1 MLAFPGPRSNTARR
15 NIIHPAQPVA
25 VSGDLVSLLDF
36 PPAWADRQA
45 FVSNQGARTFAE
57 ARENALRYCRV
68 LRERH
73 GVGPGERV
81 GLCLPKCFEAAE
93 LIWGIL
99 AAGAAYVPV
108 QFQGPPAR
116 LNAILRST
124 GPRLLLTT
132 AAMASRLA
140 ADSSWPGLPVC
151 SIEPVGSGEEP
162 SILAGIA
169 PASGHVRGDPGEL
182 AAIYFTSGSTGD
194 PKGVMLSGASI
205 RAALNLIIR
214 DDEMSG
220 EDRLVSHTSLHYA
233 AYDLF
238 LPFATGC
245 RVFLLSDREA
255 LLPAGLARALER
267 EKITVW
273 RSTVT
278 GLRLLLES
286 GELAARHLGALRLL
300 GIFGERLPVPL
311 LRQLR
316 ALLPACR
323 FGINYGAT
331 EAYRIASFD
340 APREIPDDLLSLP
353 IGELRPEYILSL
365 RDEDDREAM
374 DGEVGE
380 ICIEGAPV
388 LLGYWNDPLLTAAR
402 QLSGRRHTWRSGDFG
417 YRDANGLLRLVGR
430 RDQMVKIR
438 GHRFDLGEVENLLRN
453 QPGVRDAFAVF
464 FEGSGVYAAVLAE
477 ADGIRAPALQR
488 TCANALPI
496 FARPSRI
503 AFLEAFP
510 TLPTG
515 KLDRMALRTRL
526 AEEVDRARRIAGE

>member
-1 MLAFPGPRSNTARR
+1 M
-15 NIIHPAQPVA
+15 
-25 VSGDLVSLLDF
+25 
-36 PPAWADRQA
+36 
-45 FVSNQGARTFAE
+45 
-57 ARENALRYCRV
+57 LRYCRL
-68 LRERH
+68 LREHYR
-73 GVGPGERV
+73 VGPADRV
-81 GLCLPKCFEAAE
+81 GLCLPKSFEAIE

-124 GPRLLLTT
+124 GPKLLLTT
-132 AAMASRLA
+132 AAMANRLA
-140 ADSSWPGLPVC
+140 ADSGWTGLPVC
-151 SIEPVGSGEEP
+151 CLETAGSGEEA
-162 SILAGIA
+162 SILSGISPDAG
-169 PASGHVRGDPGEL
+169 PVHGKPDEL

-194 PKGVMLSGASI
+194 PKGVMLPQASI
-205 RAALNLIIR
+205 RAGLGLIGR
-214 DDEMSG
+214 DDEMTQ
-220 EDRLVSHTSLHYA
+220 EDRLVSHTSIHYA
-233 AYDLF
+233 AYDPF
-238 LPFATGC
+238 LPFAVGC
-245 RVFLLSDREA
+245 QVFLLSDREA
-255 LLPAGLARALER
+255 LLPAGLARALES

-286 GELAARHLGALRLL
+286 GELAARDLTQLRLL

-323 FGINYGAT
+323 LGINYGAT

-340 APREIPDDLLSLP
+340 APRDIPGDLLSLP
-353 IGELRPEYILSL
+353 IGELRPEYALSL
-365 RDEDDREAM
+365 RDENNREAM

-380 ICIEGAPV
+380 ICVEGPPV
-388 LLGYWNDPLLTAAR
+388 LLGYWNDPQLTAAR
-402 QLSGRRHTWRSGDFG
+402 QLSGRPHTWRSGDFG
-417 YRDANGLLRLVGR
+417 YRGANGLLRLVGR

-438 GHRFDLGEVENLLRN
+438 GHRFDLGEVESLLRN

-464 FEGSGVYAAVLAE
+464 VEGSGVHAAVLAE
-477 ADGIRAPALQR
+477 ADGVLAPALR
-488 TCANALPI
+488 RACAKALPV

-503 AFLEAFP
+503 AILEAFP

-515 KLDRMALRTRL
+515 KLDRVALRARL
-526 AEEVDRARRIAGE
+526 AEGIDRGRQIAVE